1 MTTIRIM
8 DEDGFI
14 VDGSDE
20 YVCLHCGNHSPMEQ
34 AMYAQTY
41 VHANILR
48 PGPNKSIRPVVSD
61 GKMMLISFSVSAL
74 VAISFMALLSLV
86 RGC

>member
-1 MTTIRIM
+1 M

-14 VDGSDE
+14 VDGSEE

-48 PGPNKSIRPVVSD
+48 PGPNKIIRPEVSEA
-61 GKMMLISFSVSAL
+61 KMMLISFSISAL
-74 VAISFMALLSLV
+74 VSIAFMALLSYI

>member
-1 MTTIRIM
+1 M

-20 YVCLHCGNHSPMEQ
+20 YVCLQCGNHSPMEQ

-48 PGPNKSIRPVVSD
+48 PGPSKSIRPEVSEA
-61 GKMMLISFSVSAL
+61 KMMLISFSISAL
-74 VAISFMALLSLV
+74 VSIAFMALLSYI